1 MKISLIANIS
11 INGKVLV
18 SDNPLY
24 KLPKEAFTFYL
35 DIAHQIGNLVI
46 GYNTFQNFQNS
57 PQEVI
62 DLFKGIE
69 IIVLSTN
76 QSHVVKGYTFIS
88 SPEEAIAY
96 MTTKG
101 ITELAIG
108 GGTGTFNA
116 FIDKEL
122 VTDLYINI
130 NPLFIGGSDILGIR
144 NNISTKFDIV
154 THKEYNGSIKL
165 HLTKSRD

>member
-24 KLPKEAFTFYL
+24 QLPKEAFAFYL
-35 DIAHQIGNLVI
+35 DLAHQIGNLVI

-57 PQEVI
+57 PQEVK

-69 IIVLSTN
+69 IIVLSTSQN
-76 QSHVVKGYTFIS
+76 YVEDGYTFVS
-88 SPEEAIAY
+88 SSEEAIAY

-116 FIDKEL
+116 FLDKEL
-122 VTDLYINI
+122 VTDLYLNI
-130 NPLFIGGSDILGIR
+130 NPLFIGGTDILGTHHTL
-144 NNISTKFDIV
+144 STKFNLL
-154 THKEYNGSIKL
+154 THKEHNGFIEL
-165 HLTKSRD
+165 HLTKSTN

>member
-1 MKISLIANIS
+1 MKIALIANIS

-24 KLPKEAFTFYL
+24 QLPEEAFTFYL
-35 DIAHQIGNLVI
+35 GLAHQVGNLVV
-46 GYNTFQNFQNS
+46 GFNTFQHFQNS
-57 PQEVI
+57 PQEVK

-76 QSHVVKGYTFIS
+76 PNHIVEGYTVVR
-88 SPEEAIAY
+88 SPEEAITY

-101 ITELAIG
+101 NTELAIG

-122 VTDLYINI
+122 VTDLYLNI
-130 NPLFIGGSDILGIR
+130 SPLFVGGTDILGMQHTL
-144 NNISTKFDIV
+144 STKFDLV
-154 THKEYNGSIKL
+154 NYREHHGFLEL
-165 HLTKSRD
+165 HLTKSKN